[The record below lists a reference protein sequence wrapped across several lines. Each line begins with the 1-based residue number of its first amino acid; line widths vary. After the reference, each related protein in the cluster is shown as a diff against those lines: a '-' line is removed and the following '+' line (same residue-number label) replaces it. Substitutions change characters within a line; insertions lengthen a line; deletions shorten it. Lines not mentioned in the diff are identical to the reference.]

1 MLNWWLGNE
10 LVVGS
15 FVFKRVCLLHQIVVF
30 IALNCALL
38 SQKVN
43 AHEDN
48 LSFKVLGLEW
58 GIYLSTVISN
68 KRLVSSCPVLLVG
81 KTLLKFIYSE
91 MGTKFCEIF
100 PLILTTVHTVK
111 SKWKISQNFVA
122 FSECMNFNF
131 GFKVKHYFIFISVLN
146 FFCNLVNRSLHFFCN
161 ILLGFYFNSRF
172 YYPHLGVTF
181 KSHHYLCIFS
191 EKWLMQKILLHFI
204 GVTSHKVHIT
214 SNFLMT
220 WQM

>member
-1 MLNWWLGNE
+1 MEN
-10 LVVGS
+10 
-15 FVFKRVCLLHQIVVF
+15 F
-30 IALNCALL
+30 IKTNFFH
-38 SQKVN
+38 KVIYSVKATKFGKISN
-43 AHEDN
+43 N
-48 LSFKVLGLEW
+48 YLSF
-58 GIYLSTVISN
+58 
-68 KRLVSSCPVLLVG
+68 VLLV
-81 KTLLKFIYSE
+81 
-91 MGTKFCEIF
+91 
-100 PLILTTVHTVK
+100 
-111 SKWKISQNFVA
+111 KWLVESSQNFVA

-161 ILLGFYFNSRF
+161 ILLGFYFDSRF